1 MTVIERRF
9 RGIRFDYEVK
19 YTVESQRFDELAPK
33 FQQSFESF
41 REHPGDVPAAGSTK
55 AT

>member
-9 RGIRFDYEVK
+9 QGLRFDYEVK

-33 FQQSFESF
+33 FLQSFDSF
-41 REHPGDVPAAGSTK
+41 REFPGEVPGARAKKAA
-55 AT
+55 